1 MKISRYIEDDVILDE
16 QEEQEVNK
24 LIERVD
30 KQVGWCKFSNK
41 EYYARCAIYLANN
54 LPCGILKAMDV
65 YRDVHK

>member
-30 KQVGWCKFSNK
+30 KQVGWFSNK

-65 YRDVHK
+65 YRGVHK